1 MNTTLA
7 ASATVLILEREDN
20 FQNRFMTSTGTT
32 MFKWTC
38 FAAALIVSG
47 VMLWMLNDV
56 RVHIRKSVDTVN
68 RDLPMILD
76 KTRDSADTMS
86 TLSQDIKQL
95 RELVV
100 GDQTTRDANIVAYE
114 TEILKLIENSGG
126 KIGTKKLIG
135 TGLSDPVPAREW
147 VARERKLALWDQ
159 ARSSS
164 KADLLNRIGRSTVMN
179 RTWYIDTGDKS
190 TKSLVDWVKA
200 NHAPSRD
207 LENQEDNK

>member
-1 MNTTLA
+1 
-7 ASATVLILEREDN
+7 
-20 FQNRFMTSTGTT
+20 

-38 FAAALIVSG
+38 LAAALIVSG

-76 KTRDSADTMS
+76 KTRDSAETMS

-95 RELVV
+95 RELVI
-100 GDQTTRDANIVAYE
+100 GDQTTRDENIVAYE
-114 TEILKLIENSGG
+114 TEILKLIENSAG

-190 TKSLVDWVKA
+190 TKTLVEWVKT
-200 NHAPSRD
+200 NHEPSRD
-207 LENQEDNK
+207 LENHEGNK

>member
-1 MNTTLA
+1 
-7 ASATVLILEREDN
+7 
-20 FQNRFMTSTGTT
+20 

-38 FAAALIVSG
+38 LAAALIVSA
-47 VMLWMLNDV
+47 VMLWMVNDV
-56 RVHIRKSVDTVN
+56 RFHIRTSVDTVT

-76 KTRDSADTMS
+76 KTRDSAETMS
-86 TLSQDIKQL
+86 MLSEDIKQL

-100 GDQTTRDANIVAYE
+100 GDQTSRDENIVAYE

-164 KADLLNRIGRSTVMN
+164 KADLLHRIGRSTVMN
-179 RTWYIDTGDKS
+179 RVWYIDTGEKS
-190 TKSLVDWVKA
+190 PKTLVDWVKA
-200 NHAPSRD
+200 NHAPSHD
-207 LENQEDNK
+207 LENEVDNK

>member
-1 MNTTLA
+1 
-7 ASATVLILEREDN
+7 
-20 FQNRFMTSTGTT
+20 

-38 FAAALIVSG
+38 LAAALIVNG

-76 KTRDSADTMS
+76 KTRDSAETMS
-86 TLSQDIKQL
+86 ELSEDIKQL

-100 GDQTTRDANIVAYE
+100 GDQTSRDENIVAYE
-114 TEILKLIENSGG
+114 TEILKLIENSSG

-179 RTWYIDTGDKS
+179 RTWYIDTGEKS
-190 TKSLVDWVKA
+190 PKSLIDWVKA
-200 NHAPSRD
+200 NHAPSREF
-207 LENQEDNK
+207 ENAEETK

>member
-1 MNTTLA
+1 
-7 ASATVLILEREDN
+7 
-20 FQNRFMTSTGTT
+20 

-38 FAAALIVSG
+38 LAAALIVSG

-190 TKSLVDWVKA
+190 TNSLVDWVKA

>member
-1 MNTTLA
+1 
-7 ASATVLILEREDN
+7 
-20 FQNRFMTSTGTT
+20 
-32 MFKWTC
+32 MFKWIC
-38 FAAALIVSG
+38 FAAALVLSG
-47 VMLWMLNDV
+47 VMLWMVNDV

-68 RDLPMILD
+68 RDLPQILD

-86 TLSQDIKQL
+86 LLSQDIKQL

-100 GDQTTRDANIVAYE
+100 GDQTTRDENIVAYE
-114 TEILKLIENSGG
+114 TEVLKLIENSGG

-164 KADLLNRIGRSTVMN
+164 IADLLNRIGRSAVMN
-179 RTWYIDTGDKS
+179 RVWYIDTGEKAP
-190 TKSLVDWVKA
+190 KSLVDWVKA

-207 LENQEDNK
+207 FENEEATK

>member
-1 MNTTLA
+1 
-7 ASATVLILEREDN
+7 
-20 FQNRFMTSTGTT
+20 

>member
-1 MNTTLA
+1 
-7 ASATVLILEREDN
+7 
-20 FQNRFMTSTGTT
+20 

-38 FAAALIVSG
+38 LAAALVVSG
-47 VMLWMLNDV
+47 VMLWMVNDV
-56 RVHIRKSVDTVN
+56 RVHIRTSVDTVT

-76 KTRDSADTMS
+76 KTRDSAETMS
-86 TLSQDIKQL
+86 MLSEDIKQL

-100 GDQTTRDANIVAYE
+100 GDQTSRDENIVAYE

-147 VARERKLALWDQ
+147 VARERKFALWDQ

-164 KADLLNRIGRSTVMN
+164 KADLLNRIGRSSMN
-179 RTWYIDTGDKS
+179 RTWYIDSGEKS
-190 TKSLVDWVKA
+190 PTTLVDWVKA
-200 NHAPSRD
+200 NHAPSRE
-207 LENQEDNK
+207 LENAEETK